1 MSIPCQTTPS
11 PTTQIETHFG
21 ILQAPR
27 ALHSIEHKLIDIV
40 IITICGTICGADNW
54 EAIAEYG
61 RTKEDWLKTFLV
73 LPNGIPSADTF
84 IRVFARLK
92 PEALQSCFIDGC
104 RLSIRSRRGNY
115 LALMAKP

>member
-1 MSIPCQTTPS
+1 MSIACQTTPS
-11 PTTQIETHFG
+11 PTALIETHFG

-40 IITICGTICGADNW
+40 IITICGTDNW

-61 RTKEDWLKTFLV
+61 RTKEDWLKTFLA
-73 LPNGIPSADTF
+73 LPNRIPSADTF

-92 PEALQSCFIDGC
+92 PEALQSCLLMDAGC
-104 RLSIRSRRGNY
+104 PSISRGGITQH
-115 LALMAKP
+115 